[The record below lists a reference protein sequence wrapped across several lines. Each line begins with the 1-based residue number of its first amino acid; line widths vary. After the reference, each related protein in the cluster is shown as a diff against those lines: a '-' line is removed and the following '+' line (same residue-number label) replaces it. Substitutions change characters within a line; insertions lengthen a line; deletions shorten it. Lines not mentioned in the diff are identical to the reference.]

1 MRVAWL
7 CEAPTW
13 GPAMRALAVLGPG
26 TDVEGVVLGQRSE
39 VDNEVLIAER
49 VPFVH
54 VGCCGDDSMEH
65 HLARTEADV
74 LVADACWA
82 PLAAADG
89 RPYIT
94 LGMHGAGEW
103 DLDSMPLHPW
113 TWQALPR
120 RVDVRALFDVPEDVP
135 VVAIMSNATRVNVI
149 ENAVARWAPSHAVV
163 VSLHGP
169 FVARRMVG
177 ADLVVTSAGWASSWE
192 ARWSGVPYVLVDVGG
207 PDQPRRATHTFDEA
221 REAVSAVTLAD
232 LSPGH
237 TAQPEDHV
245 TDFCAVLR
253 RLA

>member
-1 MRVAWL
+1 ADQCRRDVLRPAHHGAEPGRGGWRPGERRADGRCRLLDGLRHGSHTRGGESRGRHADLAERRAPRARVLHTVGFAGLLAAHRRDGCVMRVAWL

-149 ENAVARWAPSHAVV
+149 ENAVA
-163 VSLHGP
+163 
-169 FVARRMVG
+169 
-177 ADLVVTSAGWASSWE
+177 
-192 ARWSGVPYVLVDVGG
+192 
-207 PDQPRRATHTFDEA
+207 
-221 REAVSAVTLAD
+221 
-232 LSPGH
+232 
-237 TAQPEDHV
+237 
-245 TDFCAVLR
+245 
-253 RLA
+253 